1 MSELR
6 NQEVKEETAFIKV
19 KIKYQSGRK
28 SRSEFRLYEYDPD
41 ESWKKWKSIIFEP
54 KTVFEKVKWYSD
66 NVVVTKGLAFT
77 EMIQLVKALES
88 KFGISDKKLKQ
99 YLKDCGKTARGIP
112 IKGFNK
118 KGIEYTVL
126 KGMNGSVTH
135 KDLPGIPFSDMI
147 FWKRMLDQ
155 EIMIAQENM
164 KQNITKLK
172 TKK

>member
-1 MSELR
+1 MSELK

-28 SRSEFRLYEYDPD
+28 SLSEFRLYEYDPD
-41 ESWKKWKSIIFEP
+41 ESWEKWKDIIFESN
-54 KTVFEKVKWYSD
+54 TVFGKINWYSN
-66 NVVVTKGLAFT
+66 NVVVTKGLSFT

-99 YLKDCGKTARGIP
+99 YLKDCGKTARGVP

-118 KGIEYTVL
+118 RGIEYTVL
-126 KGMNGSVTH
+126 RGMNGSVTY
-135 KDLPGIPFSDMI
+135 KDLPNIPFNDMI

-155 EIMIAQENM
+155 EIVISQEHM
-164 KQNITKLK
+164 KQNIIKLK
-172 TKK
+172 TK